1 MADPERR
8 DPAQPDRRRFPTR
21 TIQGGRRITDA
32 DPSHGTRARY
42 RHGCR
47 CLPCKAANA
56 RALTD
61 WRRARKAGRV
71 PLGALVP
78 AVEAHRI
85 IKVLRAEWQ
94 TKAALARDL
103 GRHHDLARL
112 SQQDMITVRML
123 LRIRYLYRVRM
134 LEPGPDGAASS

>member
-1 MADPERR
+1 MRARSPTGAVPER
-8 DPAQPDRRRFPTR
+8 PDACRS
-21 TIQGGRRITDA
+21 GRSI
-32 DPSHGTRARY
+32 
-42 RHGCR
+42 
-47 CLPCKAANA
+47 
-56 RALTD
+56 
-61 WRRARKAGRV
+61 
-71 PLGALVP
+71 P

-134 LEPGPDGAASS
+134 LEPRADPETSPRARSRYSARVRN